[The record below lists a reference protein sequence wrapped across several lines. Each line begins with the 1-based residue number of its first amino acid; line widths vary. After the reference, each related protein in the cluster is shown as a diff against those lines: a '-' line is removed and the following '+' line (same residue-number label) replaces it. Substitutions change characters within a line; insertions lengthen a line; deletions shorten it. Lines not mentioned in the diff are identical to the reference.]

1 MLNQCVLVGR
11 IVSLPD
17 KINDNQYKLC
27 LKVTQNYKDYTG
39 NYVES
44 FIDIKLL
51 AKMAQQ
57 VTNYCGIDDVIGI
70 KGYIDTDVNG
80 YPTIISTKVT
90 FLSSNPEAY
99 GGQSESLIDD
109 SGEI

>member
-11 IVSLPD
+11 IVSLPN
-17 KINDNQYKLC
+17 KINDNQYKLR
-27 LKVTQNYKDYTG
+27 LNVTQNYKDVED

-44 FIDIKLL
+44 FLDICLS

-57 VTNYCGIDDVIGI
+57 VTNYCRINEVIGI
-70 KGYIDTDVNG
+70 KGYIDTDMDG
-80 YPTIISTKVT
+80 YPTIISTKIT
-90 FLSSNPEAY
+90 FLSTNPEAY
-99 GGQSESLIDD
+99 GGQSESLTDD